1 MNDLIE
7 RYISAVCAY
16 FIGKKQAFVYNDL
29 KDLLTSSITDYEE
42 LENKIIE
49 LGHPRSMAYNYGY
62 KPFTQH
68 IFNPK
73 KIHQF
78 EKVFFSISFLY
89 LFLSTLYYLQQLNAL
104 PFINTDLTS
113 EYLKATPIIHWILT
127 KPIFIFSCMSI
138 IIFLLFLL
146 QEKKELVAQSYDLN
160 WTKKELDKLSHPS
173 TYPNH
178 NADLKIITVFSA
190 FFIIYTLLFS
200 SNAIFQIDHLS
211 FSLIDLIS
219 NFFQPFMMTIFLT
232 YVLDLTK
239 KHYSRRYLKYCI
251 FICFITIIG
260 LSIFVINTQF
270 MSNYLLPASESII
283 YFIIN
288 AFNIIAIILLY
299 ISASYKFIISIK
311 FYKDLYR
318 N

>member
-16 FIGKKQAFVYNDL
+16 FIGKKKHIIYNDL
-29 KDLLTSSITDYEE
+29 KENLTASDLDYEE

-49 LGHPRSMAYNYGY
+49 YGHPRSMAYNYGY

-68 IFNPK
+68 IFNQK
-73 KIHQF
+73 KVHQF
-78 EKVFFSISFLY
+78 EKAFFSISFIY

-104 PFINTDLTS
+104 PFFSSDITGD
-113 EYLKATPIIHWILT
+113 YLKAIPAIHWFLT
-127 KPIFIFSCMSI
+127 HPIFVFSFMSM
-138 IIFLLFLL
+138 IIFILFLI
-146 QEKKELVAQSYDLN
+146 QDKRASTTQSFDLR
-160 WTKKELDKLSHPS
+160 WTKKELDNLASPS

-178 NADLKIITVFSA
+178 DADLFIVIVFSI

-200 SNAIFQIDHLS
+200 SNIVFQIDPLS

-219 NFFQPFMMTIFLT
+219 DFFQPFMMSIFLT

-239 KHYSRRYLKYCI
+239 KHYSRRYLKYSI

-260 LSIFVINTQF
+260 LSVFLINTNF
-270 MSNYLLPASESII
+270 MSNYLLADSQGILYSII
-283 YFIIN
+283 NI
-288 AFNIIAIILLY
+288 FNLIAVTLLY
-299 ISASYKFIISIK
+299 LVALYKFIVSIRY
-311 FYKDLYR
+311 YKNLYKH
-318 N
+318 